1 METHNYLCSLSADA
15 ACLARIIR
23 RHWSAENSCHHGL
36 DVTFQKDHYQVRD
49 SNTAHSPPPQR
60 ALRKLPPPRSLFRT
74 HFIATM
80 TQPF

>member
-1 METHNYLCSLSADA
+1 V
-15 ACLARIIR
+15 RIIR

-60 ALRKLPPPRSLFRT
+60 ALRKPPPPRSLFPHSFHRYNDT
-74 HFIATM
+74 TLLMRVSFL
-80 TQPF
+80 QPSYC